1 MKNIQKLT
9 AICLI
14 TAALLLTVSCT
25 AEQVGSPSDTTAAQ
39 TEAETTASKETTDG
53 LSQDTTAENTSSAD
67 TTDADTAGSQ
77 TTEQKPPV
85 SEDTYGYYTQLQTPP
100 SDSDHFA
107 PDAKLNHRSTTV
119 YANAF
124 KGEFDSV
131 VYENGG
137 MRIADGKTSGTFTSE
152 DIDLGGSFDKLICSW
167 NAITND
173 GTVEIQVQT
182 KKSNGTYSS
191 PFSWGVWSSKSG
203 VSGSASTS
211 NSDGKVS
218 IDELKLNSKC
228 SGTVR
233 FTVKLKKTAERSPV
247 LYNVS
252 FAVNKADGKLNAPDS
267 CEVKLKVPKRIQG
280 IVPEIGGRICS
291 PTSLSMVLEYLG
303 QKDFETADTAWAVY
317 DNKKDIFGNWS
328 FNVAHAGELGY
339 NAMVEYYDI
348 DALKYSLSKGTP
360 VICSIKIKAGQLT
373 ESGYPNR
380 STNGHLIAVIGH
392 TNIDGKDWVII
403 NDPAVSSCEIKLLVS
418 EFKTIWSGTCYILQ
432 QKPTK

>member
-1 MKNIQKLT
+1 MKNIKSITSLCLLA
-9 AICLI
+9 AI
-14 TAALLLTVSCT
+14 LLMSGCT
-25 AEQVGSPSDTTAAQ
+25 SEQTDGTPDTTASH
-39 TEAETTASKETTDG
+39 TEAIT
-53 LSQDTTAENTSSAD
+53 SAD
-67 TTDADTAGSQ
+67 TTTEETSETGADTADVTASPDTGADATASETQ
-77 TTEQKPPV
+77 TPAPDPND
-85 SEDTYGYYTQLQTPP
+85 SYSTYIQLQAPP
-100 SDSDHFA
+100 EAPDHFA
-107 PDAKLNHRSTTV
+107 PTAKLNHRSTTV

-137 MRIADGKTSGTFTSE
+137 MRIADGKSSGSFTSE
-152 DIDLGGSFDKLICSW
+152 DIELGGSFDKMVCSW
-167 NAITND
+167 NAVTHD
-173 GTVEIQVQT
+173 GTVEILVQA
-182 KKSNGTYSS
+182 KKANGTYTA

-233 FTVKLKKTAERSPV
+233 FTVNLKKTAESSPV

-252 FAVNKADGKLNAPDS
+252 FAVNKENGMLNEPDK
-267 CEVKLKVPKRIQG
+267 CEVKLSVPKRIQG

-291 PTSLSMVLEYLG
+291 PTSLSMVLEHLG
-303 QKDFETADTAWAVY
+303 QKDFETADTAWSVY

-348 DALKYSLSKGTP
+348 AALKHALSQGTP

-392 TNIDGKDWVII
+392 TTIDGKDWVII

-432 QKPTK
+432 HKPA